1 MFVIAKKIGMKKEK
15 TKKGIKV
22 YIPLIVVIVF
32 VLGGGWLWYN
42 EYTKYVST
50 DDAHIDSDNYAIS
63 SKILGRINHIYFEEG
78 DTVKKG
84 ILLAELDSTELH
96 AQKLQAIASLEQS
109 KAAQLQS
116 EAKYNYDNESIKVLQ
131 VGLDKAQEDYI
142 RAKEQ
147 YKGDVITKEQYDH
160 SKKAWEAAKAQLEA
174 AKTQL
179 SVSKAQIS
187 SSIAAIETT
196 KAQIGVISTQLNN
209 THLYAPIDGVVAKK
223 WLLDGDVTQPGQ
235 TVLTVTN
242 DHKLWVIVYLEET
255 KMAGLHLGQAAK
267 LEIDAYPETTFI
279 GKIIQLSSN
288 TASQFSLI
296 PPNNASGNFTK
307 VTQRVPLKISIE
319 ATENNTSLSN
329 YKLLAGMSVVVKIIK
344 DKR

>member
-1 MFVIAKKIGMKKEK
+1 MAKKGE
-15 TKKGIKV
+15 KKGIKV
-22 YIPLIVVIVF
+22 YIPLIVVIAV
-32 VLGGGWLWYN
+32 VLAGGWYWYS
-42 EYTKYVST
+42 EYTKYIST

-63 SKILGRINHIYFEEG
+63 SKILGRVDHIYFEEG

-84 ILLAELDSTELH
+84 ALLALLDSTELH
-96 AQKLQAIASLEQS
+96 AQKMQAIANLAQS

-116 EAKYNYDNESIKVLQ
+116 EAKLKYDQQSIKVFE
-131 VGLDKAQEDYI
+131 VGLAKTQDDYT

-147 YKGDVITKEQYDH
+147 YKGDVITKEQLEH
-160 SKKAWEAAKAQLEA
+160 SKKAWETAKAQLDA

-179 SVSKAQIS
+179 SVSRAQLG
-187 SSIAAIETT
+187 SSIATIETT
-196 KAQIGVISTQLNN
+196 KAQIGVISVQLTN

-235 TVLTVTN
+235 SVLTVTN
-242 DHKLWVIVYLEET
+242 AHKLWVIVYLEET
-255 KMAGLHLGQAAK
+255 KMAGLHLNQQAK
-267 LEIDAYPETTFI
+267 LEIDAYPGVKFT

-319 ATENNTSLSN
+319 GTEDHTSLN
-329 YKLLAGMSVVVKIIK
+329 KYKLLAGMSVVVKIVK
-344 DKR
+344 DQL